1 MIFLFI
7 YFWFT
12 FDTGLPMKYGGSI
25 EHNYSGVGEWSIES
39 NKNTFKNKKQ
49 WNFPIFFNIKNE
61 N

>member
-39 NKNTFKNKKQ
+39 NKNTRN
-49 WNFPIFFNIKNE
+49 NEIFPSFLT
-61 N
+61 